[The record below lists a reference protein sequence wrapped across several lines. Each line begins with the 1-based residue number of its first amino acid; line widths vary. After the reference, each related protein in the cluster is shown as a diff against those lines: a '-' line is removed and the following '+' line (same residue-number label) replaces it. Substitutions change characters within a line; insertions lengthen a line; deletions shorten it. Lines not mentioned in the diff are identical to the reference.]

1 MDKKEKLFNTLNNHF
16 NSHNEFPE
24 IYQIAEEDIEKII
37 ALYEQEASKEGK
49 DPWHYLYFDELII
62 MQKMCL

>member
-24 IYQIAEEDIEKII
+24 IYQIAEKKT
-37 ALYEQEASKEGK
+37 LKR
-49 DPWHYLYFDELII
+49 
-62 MQKMCL
+62 